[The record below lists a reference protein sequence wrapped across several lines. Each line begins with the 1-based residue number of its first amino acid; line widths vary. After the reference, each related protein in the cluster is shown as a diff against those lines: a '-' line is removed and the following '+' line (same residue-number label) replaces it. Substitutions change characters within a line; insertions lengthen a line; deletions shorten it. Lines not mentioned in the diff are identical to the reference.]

1 MPRDGMVTVMIV
13 TVKFLRGLIWLTTTA
28 LFACFCIVRDSCF
41 YSRRDAGEK
50 MRCTQCII
58 SFFFHLEKA
67 GEGILCW
74 LAPFFPLL

>member
-50 MRCTQCII
+50 NALYPMHYLLFL
-58 SFFFHLEKA
+58 SFRK
-67 GEGILCW
+67 GG
-74 LAPFFPLL
+74 